1 MPRQEKG
8 EAMIRVFLLLIV
20 LSGVPHH
27 VASEPPT
34 SMENLME
41 GKIDTG
47 RTIHLEFVV
56 NASRAEVF
64 QLWTTEEGLK
74 KFFAPRAHVDL
85 RLGGAYEM
93 IFAPDLDP
101 EGENQGT
108 KGARIL
114 RLEKDRALAFEW
126 ITFVYEKH
134 PSGFGPPVVSR
145 EVRDERP
152 IPTWVEIDLRDVPG
166 QPGATHLRLMHRGFR
181 SGGPWDEALAYFWR
195 QWGAI
200 LGRLGAVCSR

>member
-1 MPRQEKG
+1 MR
-8 EAMIRVFLLLIV
+8 RVFLLLMMFAAI
-20 LSGVPHH
+20 PHH
-27 VASEPPT
+27 GASEPPLL
-34 SMENLME
+34 SEENLME

-47 RTIHLEFVV
+47 RTVQFEFVV
-56 NASRAEVF
+56 NSSRAEVF

-74 KFFAPRAHVDL
+74 KFFAPRANVDL
-85 RLGGAYEM
+85 RVGGAYEM

-114 RLEKDRALAFEW
+114 RLENERALAFEW

-134 PSGFGPPVVSR
+134 PSGSGPPVVSS
-145 EVRDERP
+145 EVRNERP
-152 IPTWVEIDLRDVPG
+152 IPTWVEIDFEDVPG
-166 QPGATHLRLMHRGFR
+166 RPGATRLRFVHRGFR
-181 SGGPWDEALAYFWR
+181 SGGPWDDALAYFWR

-200 LGRLGAVCSR
+200 LGRLGAVCSG

>member
-1 MPRQEKG
+1 MR
-8 EAMIRVFLLLIV
+8 RVFLLLMMLVAI
-20 LSGVPHH
+20 PHH
-27 VASEPPT
+27 GASEPPL
-34 SMENLME
+34 SSKENLME

-47 RTIHLEFVV
+47 RTVQFEIVV

-74 KFFAPRAHVDL
+74 RFFAPRANMDL
-85 RLGGAYEM
+85 RVGGAYEM

-114 RLEKDRALAFEW
+114 RLENDRALAFEW

-145 EVRDERP
+145 EVRNERP
-152 IPTWVEIDLRDVPG
+152 IPTWIEINLEDVPG
-166 QPGATHLRLMHRGFR
+166 RPGATRLRLVHRGFR
-181 SGGPWDEALAYFWR
+181 SGGPWDDALAYFWR

-200 LGRLGAVCSR
+200 LGRLGAVCTG